1 MRKGYSEIDIL
12 GPKLRILIDFLAG
25 SSPMV
30 VNIVFVSFTT
40 YLWWL
45 FSVTFW
51 LIIRTAKPSQTK
63 LNYSTK
69 GGFILSF
76 ICIFL
81 CFYFCGDHPCHAT
94 VSKELSFSFFSLVIT
109 SVGFQFLT
117 HVLSSQSLQITTNTN
132 ITIQPVIAVYIITFS
147 GFLK

>member
-1 MRKGYSEIDIL
+1 MRKGYCEIDIL

-81 CFYFCGDHPCHAT
+81 CFYFFGDHPCHAT
-94 VSKELSFSFFSLVIT
+94 VSKELSLSFFSLVIT

-117 HVLSSQSLQITTNTN
+117 HVLSSQSLQITTKTN

-147 GFLK
+147 GCLK